1 MSLATKVRKL
11 MLSHNQLTCDTLAPV
26 ADIDALEM
34 LRVAANRLEVGL
46 VGNSGLGV
54 SEKCIYSVQI
64 D

>member
-1 MSLATKVRKL
+1 